1 MLECA
6 ERSLYIFEE
15 KHLAQRNYDLGRE
28 LLKWIAIITM
38 TFDHVGAILYPEFEF
53 LRLIGRLAFP
63 LFAYLLI
70 LGMESTRNIR
80 NYFFRLFVFALISQI
95 PFFLATNYAPFE
107 LLNIFFSLSFGLLFI
122 TFFKRGSPL
131 ALIPLLSSF
140 ILPIDYGIYGLA
152 MIGCMYILT
161 KNTKLGVVS
170 LLLLNGLFLV
180 PFNSQLLSLAALP
193 LIVFHNNGALNMSKP
208 LSGNYKILLLRKYFF
223 YVYYPLHLTFLY
235 IIKLYFF

>member
-1 MLECA
+1 
-6 ERSLYIFEE
+6 LYIFEE
-15 KHLAQRNYDLGRE
+15 EHLAKRNYDLGRE

-80 NYFFRLFVFALISQI
+80 NYFFRLFIFALISQI
-95 PFFLATNYAPFE
+95 PFFLAINYAPFE

-131 ALIPLLSSF
+131 AFVSLLSSF

-170 LLLLNGLFLV
+170 LLLLNGLFLI

-193 LIVFHNNGALNMSKP
+193 LIVFHNNGALNISKP

-223 YVYYPLHLTFLY
+223 YVYYPMHLAFLY

>member
-1 MLECA
+1 M
-6 ERSLYIFEE
+6 YIFEE
-15 KHLAQRNYDLGRE
+15 ENLVQRNYDLGRE

-95 PFFLATNYAPFE
+95 PFFLAINYAPFE
-107 LLNIFFSLSFGLLFI
+107 LLNIFFSLSFGLLLI
-122 TFFKRGSPL
+122 SFFKRGSPL
-131 ALIPLLSSF
+131 AFVPLLSSF
-140 ILPIDYGIYGLA
+140 ILPFDYGIYGLA

-161 KNTKLGVVS
+161 KNTKLGVFS

-193 LIVFHNNGALNMSKP
+193 LIVFHKNGALNMSKP
-208 LSGNYKILLLRKYFF
+208 LSGNLKIPLWRKYFF
-223 YVYYPLHLTFLY
+223 YIYYPMHLAFLY

>member
-1 MLECA
+1 
-6 ERSLYIFEE
+6 LYIFEE
-15 KHLAQRNYDLGRE
+15 EHLAQRNYDLGRE

-38 TFDHVGAILYPEFEF
+38 TLDHVGAILYPEFEF

-80 NYFFRLFVFALISQI
+80 NYFFRLFIFALISQI
-95 PFFLATNYAPFE
+95 PFFLAINYAPFE

-131 ALIPLLSSF
+131 AFVPLLSSF

-170 LLLLNGLFLV
+170 LLLLNGLFLI

-193 LIVFHNNGALNMSKP
+193 LIVFHNNGALNISKP
-208 LSGNYKILLLRKYFF
+208 FSGNYKILLLRKYFF
-223 YVYYPLHLTFLY
+223 YVYYPMHLAFLY